1 MNVFAIFA
9 AFAAGIVLDA
19 TYQHVRKENEFL
31 AYQDGYKQAQKEEA
45 MRKEACDQGKMDAR
59 LSFRMPVYT
68 TDSAP
73 RYVPKPEPVTDQ
85 FMNDLQRNGRA
96 VVRIK

>member
-45 MRKEACDQGKMDAR
+45 MLRQMASVTLQDLLDDMDR
-59 LSFRMPVYT
+59 QT
-68 TDSAP
+68 EH
-73 RYVPKPEPVTDQ
+73 VPGGAAHD
-85 FMNDLQRNGRA
+85 
-96 VVRIK
+96 